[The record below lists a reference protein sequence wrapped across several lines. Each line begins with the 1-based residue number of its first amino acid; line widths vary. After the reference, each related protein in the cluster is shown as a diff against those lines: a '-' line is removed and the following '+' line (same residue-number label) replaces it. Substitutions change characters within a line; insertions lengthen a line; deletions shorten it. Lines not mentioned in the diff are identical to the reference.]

1 MKTNYSAEKT
11 FEVLKQRL
19 GFNTDVKLADWL
31 GVTAQSFHATKKRGG
46 LPESWAKNISSKL
59 GLSIEELLNA
69 GRARASFAS
78 HEDFDDFFQ
87 VPLVAARLSA
97 GTGSFETE
105 DSEIGRFAFRYDWLR
120 RKGIPE
126 KMVLMRVRG
135 DSMEPKI
142 AHNDLVL
149 IDQSKTSVIPFDI
162 YAVGFDDAI
171 YIKQLRPQ
179 PGRKLQLHSFNPEYR
194 PIDIDLSEE
203 SPDECRI
210 IGKAIW
216 CCHEL

>member
-1 MKTNYSAEKT
+1 MKTQYSAEKT

-46 LPESWAKNISSKL
+46 LPESWAGRISSKM
-59 GLSIEELLNA
+59 GMSIDELLKAAPSNA
-69 GRARASFAS
+69 SSAD
-78 HEDFDDFFQ
+78 DFDDYFQ

-105 DSEIGRFAFRYDWLR
+105 GNEIGRFAFRYQWLR
-120 RKGIPE
+120 RKGVPE

-142 AHNDLVL
+142 SHNDLVL
-149 IDQSKTSVIPFDI
+149 IDQSKTSIIPLDI

-179 PGRKLQLHSFNPEYR
+179 PGKKLQLHSFNPEYP
-194 PIDIDLSEE
+194 PINIDLGEE
-203 SPDECRI
+203 SPDYCRI

-216 CCHEL
+216 YCHEL